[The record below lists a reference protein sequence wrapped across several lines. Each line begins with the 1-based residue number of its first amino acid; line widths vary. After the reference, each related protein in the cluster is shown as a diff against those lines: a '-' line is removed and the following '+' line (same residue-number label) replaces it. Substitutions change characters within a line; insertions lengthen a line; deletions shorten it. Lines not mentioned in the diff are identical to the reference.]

1 MTRAAADT
9 SAAAP
14 STTLGEPVELVY
26 ENVTKFYGAVIG
38 VNDISLRLRP
48 GITGLLGANGAG
60 KSTLIKLASGRLRP
74 TQGRVLLGGYDARST
89 RAKRLLGYCPD
100 VNDFYEEMTGREF
113 VRVMTRLYGYS
124 HAETNRRAEQALELC
139 GMADRAERRIGGCSH
154 GMRQRIKLAQ
164 SIAHDPR
171 VLLLD
176 EPLTGIDPGGR
187 REINELLRKLAAR
200 GITILVSSHLLG
212 EVEQLCDR
220 LVVVG
225 RGRLIADG
233 SLAELRRLLA
243 DEPLTIRLESP
254 QARRLAALVIELAD
268 TSHVEVHGDAV
279 TLRTAGPARFYAE
292 LGELV
297 ARHGLDIERMETLD
311 TGAEAVFGYLQRG
324 AG

>member
-1 MTRAAADT
+1 MTA
-9 SAAAP
+9 SVGP
-14 STTLGEPVELVY
+14 SQLPSPPVELVY

-38 VNDISLRLRP
+38 VNDISLRIRP

-74 TQGRVLLGGYDARST
+74 TQGRVSLGGHDARSVA
-89 RAKRLLGYCPD
+89 AKRLLGYCPD

-113 VRVMTRLYGYS
+113 VRIMTRLYGYS
-124 HAETNRRAEQALELC
+124 RSESKRRTERALELV

-187 REINELLRKLAAR
+187 REINDLLRKLAAD
-200 GITILVSSHLLG
+200 GITILVSSHLLD

-220 LVVVG
+220 LVVVA
-225 RGRLIADG
+225 RGRLLAEG
-233 SLAELRRLLA
+233 TLAELRRLLE

-254 QARRLAALVIELAD
+254 QTRRLAALLVELAD
-268 TSHVEVHGDAV
+268 TSHIELHGPAI
-279 TLRTAGPARFYAE
+279 TLRTGNPTRFFAQ
-292 LGELV
+292 LTELV
-297 ARHGLDIERMETLD
+297 AAHGIDVDRLETLD
-311 TGAEAVFGYLQRG
+311 AGAEAVFGYLQRSTG
-324 AG
+324 

>member
-1 MTRAAADT
+1 MTAPAAS
-9 SAAAP
+9 SAPP
-14 STTLGEPVELVY
+14 SAGAELVY
-26 ENVTKFYGAVIG
+26 ESVTKFYGSVIG
-38 VNDISLRLRP
+38 VNDISLRIRP

-74 TQGRVLLGGYDARST
+74 TQGRVLLGGHDARSVA
-89 RAKRLLGYCPD
+89 AKRLLGYCPD

-124 HAETNRRAEQALELC
+124 HSESKRRTERALELV

-187 REINELLRKLAAR
+187 REINELLRKLASE
-200 GITILVSSHLLG
+200 GISILVSSHLLG

-220 LVVVG
+220 LVVIA
-225 RGRLIADG
+225 RGRLLAEG
-233 SLAELRRLLA
+233 TLAELRRLLD

-254 QARRLAALVIELAD
+254 QTRRLAALLVELAD
-268 TSHVEVHGDAV
+268 TSHVEIHGSAI
-279 TLRTAGPARFYAE
+279 TLRTGNPTRFFAQLTE
-292 LGELV
+292 L
-297 ARHGLDIERMETLD
+297 AAAHQLDIDRLETLD
-311 TGAEAVFGYLQRG
+311 AGAEAVFGYLQRSTG
-324 AG
+324 

>member
-1 MTRAAADT
+1 MIWN
-9 SAAAP
+9 AP
-14 STTLGEPVELVY
+14 SPQAREPVAVSPVELVY
-26 ENVTKFYGAVIG
+26 ENVTKFYGPVIG
-38 VNDISLRLRP
+38 VNDISLAIRP

-74 TQGRVLLGGYDARST
+74 SQGRVLLGGYDARGT

-113 VRVMTRLYGYS
+113 VRIMTRLYGYS
-124 HAETNRRAEQALELC
+124 ILETRRRTERALELV
-139 GMADRAERRIGGCSH
+139 GMADRADRRIGGCSH

-164 SIAHDPR
+164 AISHEPR

-187 REINELLRKLAAR
+187 REINDLLRKLAAD
-200 GITILVSSHLLG
+200 GLTILVSSHLLG

-220 LVVVG
+220 LVVVA
-225 RGRLIADG
+225 RGRLLAEG
-233 SLAELRRLLA
+233 SLTELRRLLE

-254 QARRLAALVIELAD
+254 QARRLAALVVELSD
-268 TSHVEVHGDAV
+268 TSHVEVSGSAI
-279 TLRTAGPARFYAE
+279 TLRTGNPTRFFAQ

-297 ARHGLDIERMETLD
+297 VAHQLDVDRLETLD
-311 TGAEAVFGYLQRG
+311 AGAEAVFGYLQRSNG
-324 AG
+324 